1 MKALSCC
8 VAFALAGVAVAVV
21 ACSDS
26 NSPPS
31 GPQAA
36 SVTGIAG
43 DSQVGATSHPL
54 DFPLALTTLGSNG
67 QPVQGVAVSWSA
79 TPSNGAAFNPQTS
92 PSDVNGIASTVVTL
106 GAVEDTIVITATIP
120 GVQQPVVFH
129 ELSVNPCSF
138 GRPFTIGSTFNQA
151 LTTTDCNAGGY
162 YNDFFLLSPAAQT
175 GMTINMTGNFD
186 TWIDMY
192 VDNGQQLLPVGF
204 HDDISSSNLNSRL
217 SIVAAPADYV
227 IAPNTANPAVTG
239 NYTLTSTTHAES
251 ASGCEQL
258 FVTYGVVLND
268 NVAAT
273 DCPDSTAVGTYG
285 DSLKI
290 VVINGQVVKIA
301 ERSGAVDPYLRLF
314 HVVFRAG
321 QSDSLELVAFNDDS
335 SGTTTNA
342 YISHL
347 VPGTPGAQARL
358 YIIFAGTGATGA
370 QTGAYT
376 LDISANTTLSGLARS
391 TPQSAWAFSLG
402 KRVIPQLGLHRGL

>member
-21 ACSDS
+21 ACGDS
-26 NSPPS
+26 SSPPS

-54 DFPLALTTLGSNG
+54 DVPLSVTTLGSNG
-67 QPVQGVAVSWSA
+67 QPVEGVAVSWSA
-79 TPSNGAAFNPQTS
+79 SPSNGAAFNPQTS
-92 PSDVNGIASTVVTL
+92 PSDVSGIASTVVTL

-120 GVQQPVVFH
+120 GLQQPVVFH
-129 ELSVNPCSF
+129 ALSVNPCSF
-138 GRPFTIGSTFNQA
+138 GRPYTVGNTVSER

-162 YNDFFLLSPAAQT
+162 YNDFYLLSPTVQT
-175 GMTINMTGNFD
+175 GMTLNMTGNFD

-192 VDNGQQLLPVGF
+192 LDNGTRLLPVGF

-217 SIVAAPADYV
+217 SIVAAPGDYV

-239 NYTLTSTTHAES
+239 NYTLTSSTHAES
-251 ASGCEQL
+251 ASGCELL

-268 NVAAT
+268 NVTAT
-273 DCPDSTAVGTYG
+273 DCPDTTGTGSYG

-290 VVINGQVVKIA
+290 VVINGDVIKIS
-301 ERSGAVDPYLRLF
+301 ERSAAVDPYLKLF
-314 HVVFRAG
+314 HVVFRQN
-321 QSDSLELVAFNDDS
+321 QSDSLDLVAWNDDS
-335 SGTTTNA
+335 VATSTTA
-342 YISHL
+342 FVSHL
-347 VPGTPGAQARL
+347 VPGQPGTQARL
-358 YIIFAGTGATGA
+358 YIIFAGTNGTT

-376 LDISANTTLSGLARS
+376 LDISANTTLSGVARS
-391 TPQSAWAFSLG
+391 TPRSPWAFSLG